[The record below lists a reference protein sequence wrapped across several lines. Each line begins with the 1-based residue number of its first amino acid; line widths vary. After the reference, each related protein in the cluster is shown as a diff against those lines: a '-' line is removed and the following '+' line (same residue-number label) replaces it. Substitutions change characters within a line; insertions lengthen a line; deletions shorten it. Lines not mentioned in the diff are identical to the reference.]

1 MAGQLYVAASR
12 VSSPQ
17 GLSILQF
24 NPAHLIKANKRVVDF
39 YKKVC
44 LSQPLQDL
52 MCCRNK
58 IVDTGPTSVDFLYID
73 DPLFDE
79 PLSSDDLADIDAFCQ
94 TYFVSSV
101 DSECE
106 AEQVD
111 EEEDLEESSSCDK
124 ETHPDL
130 MDNDR
135 IHSFLE
141 ELKDTSTQAY
151 VRGSLGFKINNL
163 IMNLQQPESLPKVKT
178 FVEIQWDR
186 LSQEINKNVKNKKD
200 RSTRYDFKS
209 IMATEF
215 SILNME
221 QLDNEFSAVIGNNTF
236 NVEHHCLITELVKAV
251 RVAIISQAY
260 LGICVEDGEKDE
272 ERNVWNMSEDGKGKV
287 RYVGGWTLIKL
298 IYGYKRYITQNIASN
313 NPRVRQEMNQRYL
326 YVNMLESLL
335 AQSTNIHVCTE
346 YEGTL
351 SVTDTKQ
358 YRKNA
363 LVHISDKAFQL
374 FMYLEELRVKT
385 LCHHRL
391 NILQQKFL
399 PVAIAG
405 VKNDKRLQDLWLE
418 ILDEV
423 KGTKGQKLVIL
434 GSIIDKFFKMGAG
447 QYIRD
452 FRRDHHIMK
461 TEAHRKR
468 VQERKLVKERVADKV
483 TLEAIKQDTSH
494 EKQDSHNL
502 LVALVTKR
510 PDIFNTST
518 YTKKELKILFEAY
531 EERLVTKWKKEKLN
545 ETHVL
550 RIRSEGQM
558 KNPKAFDNC

>member
-39 YKKVC
+39 YKKVY
-44 LSQPLQDL
+44 LSQPFQDHQ
-52 MCCRNK
+52 CCRNK
-58 IVDTGPTSVDFLYID
+58 IVDTGPTSVDFQYID

-111 EEEDLEESSSCDK
+111 EEEDLEKSSSCDK

-130 MDNDR
+130 MDNER

-178 FVEIQWDR
+178 FIEIQWDR

-200 RSTRYDFKS
+200 RSTSYDFKS

-260 LGICVEDGEKDE
+260 LGT
-272 ERNVWNMSEDGKGKV
+272 V
-287 RYVGGWTLIKL
+287 R
-298 IYGYKRYITQNIASN
+298 
-313 NPRVRQEMNQRYL
+313 
-326 YVNMLESLL
+326 
-335 AQSTNIHVCTE
+335 
-346 YEGTL
+346 
-351 SVTDTKQ
+351 
-358 YRKNA
+358 
-363 LVHISDKAFQL
+363 
-374 FMYLEELRVKT
+374 
-385 LCHHRL
+385 
-391 NILQQKFL
+391 
-399 PVAIAG
+399 VAIISQAYSAVQWFNTYLSDRTQSIKVDNVLSDPLPIQYG
-405 VKNDKRLQDLWLE
+405 VPH
-418 ILDEV
+418 
-423 KGTKGQKLVIL
+423 GSIL
-434 GSIIDKFFKMGAG
+434 GPLLFII
-447 QYIRD
+447 YINN
-452 FRRDHHIMK
+452 ISS
-461 TEAHRKR
+461 
-468 VQERKLVKERVADKV
+468 VV
-483 TLEAIKQDTSH
+483 
-494 EKQDSHNL
+494 NCC
-502 LVALVTKR
+502 
-510 PDIFNTST
+510 
-518 YTKKELKILFEAY
+518 
-531 EERLVTKWKKEKLN
+531 RL
-545 ETHVL
+545 
-550 RIRSEGQM
+550 
-558 KNPKAFDNC
+558 